1 MKKVITRFA
10 PSPTGMLHIGG
21 VRTALYAYAMARKH
35 NGKFILRIEDT
46 DQTRKVDGSV
56 EEITDMLAAYKLDFD
71 EMHIQSDRKDI
82 YREYAEKLI
91 EKGSAFYCFTTK
103 EELDEARERA
113 QSNGEQFKFRSP
125 YRDLSLVEA
134 KKMIDEGKQYVVR
147 LKTPLD
153 QEVYFEDPL
162 QGKMI
167 FHTRE
172 VDDTVL
178 LKSDGFPTYHLAV
191 VVDDHLM
198 EVSHA
203 FRGVEW
209 IPSTPKHVL
218 LYEAFGWEMPI
229 IVHLPVILDPDGGK
243 LSKRKGTVSA
253 RAFLEEGY
261 TIDAL
266 LNFLMLIGW
275 SAPIA
280 REHGEK
286 EREFFSLEEFVD
298 LFSIERLTKSS
309 GIFNRDK
316 LIWFNQQYI
325 KNYSPDK
332 LENLF
337 LEWLKINNDNAEL
350 QQRIISKGPDYL
362 QKILVLV
369 RDRAKLLAELVNEI
383 ETFYFE
389 PAKQDFGEYK
399 QTKGITREEIVEILS
414 RVHSKLEIEESVE
427 AWGHEAWESFM
438 RGVAEELGLGA
449 GKVFMTLRIAVTGSN
464 MSPPLFEYMEIIE
477 KDKVLARIEQYVTN

>member
-1 MKKVITRFA
+1 MSKVVTRFA

-21 VRTALYAYAMARKH
+21 VRTALYAYALARKH

-46 DQTRKVDGSV
+46 DQTRKVDGAV
-56 EEITDMLAAYKLDFD
+56 DEIVDMLKAYKLDFD
-71 EMHIQSDRKDI
+71 DMYQQSKRLDL
-82 YREYAEKLI
+82 YREHALQLI
-91 EKGSAFYCFTTK
+91 EQGDAFYCFTTK
-103 EELDEARERA
+103 DELDAARERA
-113 QSNGEQFKFRSP
+113 QANGEQFKYRSP
-125 YRDLSLVEA
+125 YRDLSLSEA
-134 KKMIDEGKQYVVR
+134 EKLIDEGKSYVIR

-153 QEVYFEDPL
+153 KEVVFEDPL

-178 LKSDGFPTYHLAV
+178 LKSDGYPTYHLAV

-198 EVSHA
+198 GVSHA

-261 TIDAL
+261 TVDAL

-275 SAPIA
+275 SAPIE

-286 EREFFSLEEFVD
+286 ERELFSLDEF
-298 LFSIERLTKSS
+298 IEMFAIEGLNKSS

-316 LIWFNQQYI
+316 LVWFNQQYL
-325 KNYSPDK
+325 KSYSPDYF
-332 LENLF
+332 ENVF
-337 LEWLKINNDNAEL
+337 LGWLKENGNNEEL
-350 QQRIISKGPDYL
+350 RKRIIDKGPDFL
-362 QKILVLV
+362 QKALEII
-369 RDRAKLLAELVNEI
+369 RDRAKLVSDIYGEI
-383 ETFYFE
+383 DSFYFRSE
-389 PAKQDFGEYK
+389 KRDFGDYK
-399 QTKGITREEIVEILS
+399 QTRNIPIEQIVTVLD
-414 RVHSKLEIEESVE
+414 RFIEELSE
-427 AWGHEAWESFM
+427 YETIEDWGHESWESFM
-438 RGVAEELGLGA
+438 RDIAKDLDLSA
-449 GKVFMTLRIAVTGSN
+449 GKVFMSLRVAVTGSN
-464 MSPPLFEYMEIIE
+464 MSPPLYEVMEAIGKKE
-477 KDKVLARIEQYVTN
+477 VLERVRQYVIT